1 MRRHH
6 AHRRPADAPP
16 RLRERSA
23 RRGRGPRASGA
34 RARRRDGGR
43 LGGGRARQRHEPPT
57 RNLERG
63 RAGRSPGGAHA
74 RPWGAAVRGQVRR
87 GGALR
92 RRGPGA
98 GGLGVRARGDARPT
112 PRPRPGS
119 RRTAIRPL
127 QSALLVRAP
136 GRALAPLAANH
147 PPPSLPRLRLLKESP
162 TPQLG
167 DPLSFLKAVTK
178 APGAVRGG
186 AVWERS
192 ASGSPSLRPGGG
204 GAGVA
209 PGLASSSRGKKRSG
223 GFKPEKAFLGG

>member
-23 RRGRGPRASGA
+23 RRGRGPRA
-34 RARRRDGGR
+34 RRGDGGR

-57 RNLERG
+57 RDLERG

-147 PPPSLPRLRLLKESP
+147 PPPITPEAETFKRKPHPATWGPIVLSESGN
-162 TPQLG
+162 QG
-167 DPLSFLKAVTK
+167 
-178 APGAVRGG
+178 
-186 AVWERS
+186 
-192 ASGSPSLRPGGG
+192 PGGG
-204 GAGVA
+204 TRRRRLGTERQRFSISA
-209 PGLASSSRGKKRSG
+209 SRGWGSG
-223 GFKPEKAFLGG
+223 RGPRTGLVIPRKEKIGRF